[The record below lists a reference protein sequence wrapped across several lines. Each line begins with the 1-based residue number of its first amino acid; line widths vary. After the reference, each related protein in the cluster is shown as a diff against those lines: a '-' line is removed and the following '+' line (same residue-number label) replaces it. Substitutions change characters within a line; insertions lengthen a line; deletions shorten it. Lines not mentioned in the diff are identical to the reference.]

1 MDKNKF
7 AYESGQGITIV
18 KRGNKETSKPTDKA
32 KPEPE
37 QEDRQ
42 NKSMPYKVEE
52 NVEGCSGFAVVKS
65 DTGELVACHA
75 TKVAAIQQVRALYAN
90 VPDAIQKAK
99 TSSLVA
105 LQQKIQSAEITA
117 TSLATHHY
125 ITKELG
131 KRGLDLST
139 EELFSKEVI
148 IDPEVTLDGV
158 ELENL
163 FVGEE
168 ELVEDIIIQWEENE
182 VDVFKVAFGLWG
194 DGLEILVNPVKQNLE
209 KAESDTFTP
218 PAAVAVEAK
227 RALAWIKE
235 GKAGGGFTD
244 VGRARAAQ
252 LAGRRPVSLRTVK
265 RMNSFFSRHEVD
277 KKAEGFSRGEKN
289 YPSAGR
295 VAWDAWGGDAGFSWA
310 RGILSSVE
318 KAFDFHE
325 PFMKADDKKFTLG
338 PLYIPNTLDAHSEWT
353 DEEELQTAIWEYV
366 RAGNRNIH
374 LQHNR
379 DVVAGEWVE
388 IMTFPYELSVPMS
401 KASGDTENFTYPKN
415 TVFMG
420 VLWKDWAWDLVKSG
434 KLRGYSI
441 GGKAKRVGSDSPEDE
456 AEKSDP
462 SVNSVHVDTI
472 MRPAKRKVEKA
483 KNIEVGDIV
492 LFATHKE
499 GETTLYSTGQVERI
513 ERSGTVTIRGTNESQ
528 EATSEDPVAVLRVWA
543 ETDNGYQETD
553 RRLAKPF
560 SGLRLTDKDVTKSTE
575 DTLSEKVKEH
585 NEEVGDN
592 KAKRTTTAKLLEV
605 YRRGVGA
612 YNTNPSSVRPNV
624 TGREQWAFGRV
635 NGFLHALKTGRYKR
649 SPYDTDLLPDEHP
662 LARKKDEKE

>member
-1 MDKNKF
+1 
-7 AYESGQGITIV
+7 
-18 KRGNKETSKPTDKA
+18 
-32 KPEPE
+32 
-37 QEDRQ
+37 
-42 NKSMPYKVEE
+42 MPYKVEE

-75 TKVAAIQQVRALYAN
+75 TKVAAVQQVRALYAN

-295 VAWDAWGGDAGFSWA
+295 VAWDAWGGDAGFSWV

-353 DEEELQTAIWEYV
+353 DEEELQTAIWEYG

-434 KLRGYSI
+434 KLRGY
-441 GGKAKRVGSDSPEDE
+441 
-456 AEKSDP
+456 
-462 SVNSVHVDTI
+462 
-472 MRPAKRKVEKA
+472 
-483 KNIEVGDIV
+483 
-492 LFATHKE
+492 
-499 GETTLYSTGQVERI
+499 
-513 ERSGTVTIRGTNESQ
+513 
-528 EATSEDPVAVLRVWA
+528 
-543 ETDNGYQETD
+543 QETD

-592 KAKRTTTAKLLEV
+592 KAKRTTTAKLMEV

-662 LARKKDEKE
+662 LARKKDKKE

>member
-1 MDKNKF
+1 
-7 AYESGQGITIV
+7 
-18 KRGNKETSKPTDKA
+18 
-32 KPEPE
+32 
-37 QEDRQ
+37 
-42 NKSMPYKVEE
+42 MPYKVEE

-75 TKVAAIQQVRALYAN
+75 TKVAAVQQVRALYAN
-90 VPDAIQKAK
+90 VPDAIKKAK

-131 KRGLDLST
+131 ERGLDLST

-168 ELVEDIIIQWEENE
+168 ELVEDIIIKWEENE

-194 DGLEILVNPVKQNLE
+194 DGLEILVNPVKQDME

-218 PAAVAVEAK
+218 PAAVAIEAK

-289 YPSAGR
+289 YPSAGK
-295 VAWDAWGGDAGFSWA
+295 VAWDAWGGDAGFSWV

-338 PLYIPNTLDAHSEWT
+338 PLYIPNKLDAHSEWT

-366 RAGNRNIH
+366 RAGDRNIH

-401 KASGDTENFTYPKN
+401 KASGDTDNFTYPAN

-441 GGKAKRVGSDSPEDE
+441 GGKAKRIGSDSPEDE

-483 KNIEVGDIV
+483 KKIEVGDIV
-492 LFATHKE
+492 LYSVQKPNEAKLF
-499 GETTLYSTGQVERI
+499 TTAQVERI
-513 ERSGTVTIRGTNESQ
+513 ETSGTVSLRGTGESE
-528 EATSEDPVAVLRVWA
+528 EAT
-543 ETDNGYQETD
+543 ETKIRIGRNGAPPGHD
-553 RRLAKPF
+553 LA
-560 SGLRLTDKDVTKSTE
+560 
-575 DTLSEKVKEH
+575 DTLRRHANLLGDTILRDSERKQE
-585 NEEVGDN
+585 
-592 KAKRTTTAKLLEV
+592 LLPQE
-605 YRRGVGA
+605 
-612 YNTNPSSVRPNV
+612 
-624 TGREQWAFGRV
+624 
-635 NGFLHALKTGRYKR
+635 LTGRYGFQFAR
-649 SPYDTDLLPDEHP
+649 HGASLSVVVHNLNILRPSWRPSEAEAILVVDTDTVLTDPIPLQRLQPISRRDTQVRQTRCDLQLPELSQCNALDEHP
-662 LARKKDEKE
+662 PENPLATGQCRGVSIPERPDHETE